1 TFTIGYTASDGN
13 GTGLGNIT
21 LWVRTGGGGWSAYA
35 TQPAGNLGQFT
46 FTASADGVYEFATT
60 ADDRAGNV
68 QSGPSAN
75 NTWTTVDTVRPGSHV
90 NSLSPYQNSASFL
103 VSWAPDAGLT
113 EIATYMIL
121 YNLGPQWTSSLGG
134 TTATTGTFNSGN
146 QGAIALRSIAT
157 AHPGTG
163 EVTPAGNDAGTIID
177 TT

>member
-1 TFTIGYTASDGN
+1 GWGARGAGRWRGRTGPVGTGDGDPPTSAGAALPADEKTQAYTVGYAASDGN

-103 VSWAPDAGLT
+103 VSWAPDAGVT
-113 EIATYMIL
+113 DIATYTIQ
-121 YNLGPQWTSSLGG
+121 YNLGTGGTNWLGG
-134 TTATTGTFNSGN
+134 T
-146 QGAIALRSIAT
+146 
-157 AHPGTG
+157 
-163 EVTPAGNDAGTIID
+163 
-177 TT
+177 